1 MKKFLILFVCIMSF
15 GIVHAQTTTFSGT
28 VVSAEDNQPIPG
40 VSVSVTGTTVGTIT
54 SVDGTFSLAVPEGST
69 SLQFSFIG
77 MVTQKYTINYSSP
90 SSINIILEEDF
101 LNLDEVIVV
110 GYGTKGKNSIT
121 GSTVQITSEA
131 FKDIPVV
138 SIDQTLQ
145 GKVAGLTIST
155 SSGTPGSIQDIRI
168 RGAGSLTASN
178 DPLIVVDGVPMINDN
193 FSGSSARSSLSAMAS
208 INSQNIESITVLKDA
223 SATSAY
229 GARGSNGVIVI
240 TTKKGKAGKTQFNL
254 ATSYGFQNKA
264 SNGKDEL
271 TGAQREVLYLDGVY
285 NSYGEANGFTRDGA
299 FDWALANGFGGAAN
313 YDAWHADGSPEGDWE
328 KHMTN
333 ENAALIN
340 VNLSASGGDDVS
352 TFFVSAGYNKTEA
365 TVVGAEFRRFNGSL
379 NYNRNFSDRVKFSTT
394 NTVSNTRQDGLV
406 LEQSAYF
413 ANPHLAKYFM
423 NPIGQPL
430 DENGDPNIDQP
441 GNLYNW
447 LYLAEHDVTH
457 NNMTRAMSNS
467 FLEIEIIDKLKFK
480 TLIGLDYVLTDYKN
494 YQNRNYGDSYP
505 ENGTSYRS
513 NEQNFNLVTQNSL
526 SYDYAVNDH
535 RFQFMALMEYQENNK
550 HWLWGSGENYSTDG
564 LTNINQAG
572 ANWDA
577 GSSFTDW
584 KNISYLG
591 MINYNFLG
599 KYIADLTYRREGS
612 SKFPVGLRFGNFWS
626 VGAAWNISQEAF
638 LTDIDFIDNLRL
650 RATYG
655 ISGNS
660 AVGIN
665 TYQSLLSYDADY
677 ANMGAVYPSEFG
689 NPALTWEK
697 NKNYD
702 LGFDFAVMNGRI
714 DGSFSYFN
722 KETFDLLQ
730 AVPLTRT
737 SGHSSMMQN
746 VGAIV
751 NKGVEVLL
759 NFDIIRRSDFNLS
772 ISTNFASLSN
782 EVTELAKDGLGEP
795 ITIEDASRKI
805 EVGHPLF
812 EWNMRKWAGV
822 DPDNGDPLW
831 YVNGED
837 GETTSDYSLAEKAY
851 QGKSAIPTY
860 SGGFGLHVD
869 FKGVFL
875 DVNAYFAGG
884 HKVYEDWSRYTHD
897 NGRYAT
903 DAYNGVRDLTTS
915 WTQAGDITDYPK
927 IYHGYNPNHAS
938 HTSSRFLYDGDY
950 MRLKDLV
957 LGYNLPGSVVSK
969 IGFSS
974 VQVYARGTNLF
985 TWIKDDK
992 LQYDPEIRADGFTTL
1007 TTPPVKS
1014 ITFGLNLNF

>member
-1 MKKFLILFVCIMSF
+1 MKKFLILLVCIMSF
-15 GIVHAQTTTFSGT
+15 GVVHAQTTTLSGT

-54 SVDGTFSLAVPEGST
+54 SVDGIFSLDVPEGST

-77 MVTQKYTINYSSP
+77 MVTQIYTINYSSP
-90 SSINIILEEDF
+90 SSINIALEEDF

-110 GYGTKGKNSIT
+110 GYGTKGKNAIT

-131 FKDIPVV
+131 FKDVPVV

-155 SSGTPGSIQDIRI
+155 SSGTPGSTQDIRI
-168 RGAGSLTASN
+168 RGVGSLTAAN

-193 FSGSSARSSLSAMAS
+193 FSGSGNRSSLSALAS

-254 ATSYGFQNKA
+254 NTSYGFQNKA
-264 SNGKDEL
+264 SSGKDVL
-271 TGAQREVLYLDGVY
+271 TGTQREILYLDGVY
-285 NSYGEANGFTRDGA
+285 NSYGEANGFDRAGA
-299 FDWALANGFGGAAN
+299 FDWALANGFGGAAA
-313 YDAWHADGSPEGDWE
+313 YDAWHTDGSPEGDWE

-333 ENAALIN
+333 ENAAIVN

-365 TVVGAEFRRFNGSL
+365 TVVGAEFSRFNGSL

-394 NTVSNTRQDGLV
+394 NTVSNTRQDGLI
-406 LEQSAYF
+406 LEQSAFF

-423 NPIGQPL
+423 SPIAQPL
-430 DENGDPNIDQP
+430 DENGDPNTETGTI
-441 GNLYNW
+441 LYNW
-447 LYLAEHDVTH
+447 LYLAEHDVTF
-457 NNMTRAMSNS
+457 NNMTRGMSNS
-467 FLEIEIIDKLKFK
+467 FLEIEIIDNLKFK

-494 YQNRNYGDSYP
+494 YQNRQYGDSQP
-505 ENGTSYRS
+505 ENGTSFRS

-526 SYDYAVNDH
+526 SYDYALNDH
-535 RFQFMALMEYQENNK
+535 RFQFMALIEYQNNNRNV
-550 HWLWGSGENYSTDG
+550 LWGSGENYSTDG
-564 LTNINQAG
+564 LTNIDQAG

-577 GSSFTDW
+577 GSNFTDW
-584 KNISYLG
+584 TNISYLG

-599 KYIADLTYRREGS
+599 RYIADVTYRREGS
-612 SKFPVGLRFGNFWS
+612 SKFAPDMRYGNFWS

-638 LTDIDFIDNLRL
+638 LTDIDFIDNLRI

-660 AVGIN
+660 EVGIN
-665 TYQSLLSYDADY
+665 QYQARLSYDADY
-677 ANMGAVYPSEFG
+677 ADQGAVYPSAIG
-689 NPALTWEK
+689 NSALTWEK
-697 NKNYD
+697 NSNYD
-702 LGFDFAVMNGRI
+702 MGLDFAVMNGRI

-722 KETFDLLQ
+722 KETHDLLQ

-737 SGHSSMMQN
+737 SGHPSITQN
-746 VGAIV
+746 MGTIV

-759 NFDIIRRSDFNLS
+759 NFNIIRRSDFNLS
-772 ISTNFASLSN
+772 ISTNFASLNN
-782 EVTELAKDGLGEP
+782 EVTELAKDGLGED
-795 ITIEDASRKI
+795 INIQTGTTKI
-805 EVGHPLF
+805 EVGHSIR
-812 EWNMRKWAGV
+812 EWYMRKWAGV

-831 YVNGED
+831 YLNGED
-837 GETTSDYSLAEKAY
+837 GETTSDYSLAEEAY

-869 FKGVFL
+869 FKGVFV
-875 DVNAYFAGG
+875 DANAYFAGG
-884 HKVYEDWSRYTHD
+884 HKVYENWSRYTHD

-903 DAYNGVRDLTTS
+903 DFFNGVSDLTTS
-915 WTQAGDITDYPK
+915 WTQAGDVTDYPM
-927 IYHGYNPNHAS
+927 IHHGYNPNHAS

-950 MRLKDLV
+950 IRLKDLV
-957 LGYNLPGSVVSK
+957 LGYNLPGSLVSK
-969 IGFSS
+969 IGLSS

-992 LQYDPEIRADGFTTL
+992 LQYDPEVRADGFTRL